1 MKTFRGVLYS
11 ILSLALSGFFFY
23 KIYSVRDVAPRL
35 KIRITDN
42 EAINAV
48 IDTMMKFANLRGGI
62 MMIILGILAMI
73 FYTVFSYP
81 LHVFFY
87 DLPLSSKKVP
97 DFFEEKLKPWS
108 RMLSALYPALF
119 VGLYMSV
126 HLLLQYLLYEDS
138 IYPQT
143 LESFKRFWLPI
154 TVILVSV
161 SLVKIAIKTV
171 INGGVWG
178 LIIRFPLVIVGNFT
192 LSIVASVLAILSGV
206 LIFKLLM
213 AVIFVI
219 AIIVMCIFT
228 PKTKTE
234 YVYRD

>member
-1 MKTFRGVLYS
+1 M
-11 ILSLALSGFFFY
+11 
-23 KIYSVRDVAPRL
+23 
-35 KIRITDN
+35 
-42 EAINAV
+42 
-48 IDTMMKFANLRGGI
+48 
-62 MMIILGILAMI
+62 
-73 FYTVFSYP
+73 
-81 LHVFFY
+81 
-87 DLPLSSKKVP
+87 PLSSKKVP

-126 HLLLQYLLYEDS
+126 YLLVLVLLYDNS

-143 LESFKRFWLPI
+143 LSSLKRFWLPI

-161 SLVKIAIKTV
+161 SLVKIAVKTV
-171 INGGVWG
+171 INGGIWG

-192 LSIVASVLAILSGV
+192 LSVVAAVLAILSGV
-206 LIFKLLM
+206 LIFKIFM

-219 AIIVMCIFT
+219 AIIAMCIFT